1 MVTCLR
7 SQFNQFEFSDGI
19 SANHTTRVYSLQAQ
33 SDDRF
38 DQSTSI
44 CNPRGQPA
52 IHVALVRLNLYMG
65 FRDEDDESRPEL
77 LSKYNVIL
85 TQTHSL
91 MLSVSQAASTNP
103 ATGRRMKNPL
113 PSVVIHPAQP
123 VSEGQIDNALSSL
136 LRMMRLPEVL
146 DSDKRMVAAMSG
158 SNALDPKTDEQ
169 IIAIMDAIR
178 KEHDSRVERANMA
191 VRMLAEKYNWRRRVG
206 DGTIND
212 DEGPTDVA
220 ATSVSAGAEDDTIE
234 GDDALGPMFESDEDE
249 ENEMEPVGN
258 KI

>member
-1 MVTCLR
+1 
-7 SQFNQFEFSDGI
+7 
-19 SANHTTRVYSLQAQ
+19 
-33 SDDRF
+33 
-38 DQSTSI
+38 
-44 CNPRGQPA
+44 
-52 IHVALVRLNLYMG
+52 MG
-65 FRDEDDESRPEL
+65 SRDEDDEFRPEL

-113 PSVVIHPAQP
+113 PSIAIHPAQP
-123 VSEGQIDNALSSL
+123 ISEGQVDNAFSSL

-146 DSDKRMVAAMSG
+146 DSDKRMVAAMGG
-158 SNALDPKTDEQ
+158 SNFLDPKTDQQ

-178 KEHDSRVERANMA
+178 KEHDYRVERANMA

-212 DEGPTDVA
+212 HEGPPADDT
-220 ATSVSAGAEDDTIE
+220 ATSVAADADDTME

-249 ENEMEPVGN
+249 ENEMEPVGTRFETQPGS
-258 KI
+258 